1 MAYYECLSNNDYIIN
16 IGDNFTVKLTGSHNV
31 TTSATVCYIYKGDK
45 TTICLLGDTNLGTV
59 GVSNWATAY
68 SYAWNYTININNKE
82 YTGTCKIPTLEQI
95 YSKCAGYIRNFA
107 YWNSTRYTD
116 SSSWSVYDNGLV
128 SYNGNH
134 VTLGTLPF
142 IEITL

>member
-45 TTICLLGDTNLGTV
+45 TTICLLGDTNLGTDAWT
-59 GVSNWATAY
+59 NWPTA
-68 SYAWNYTININNKE
+68 SYVWNYTININNKE

-95 YSKCAGYIRNFA
+95 YSKCAGYMRNFA
-107 YWNSTRYTD
+107 YWNSTR
-116 SSSWSVYDNGLV
+116 NGGSYAWLV
-128 SYNGNH
+128 SYNGA
-134 VTLGTLPF
+134 VTNNLGPSVTAGTLPF

>member
-1 MAYYECLSNNDYIIN
+1 MAYYECLNNNDHIN
-16 IGDNFTVKLTGSHNV
+16 IGDSFIVNLTGSHNQI
-31 TTSATVCYIYKGDK
+31 TTATVCYIYKGDK
-45 TTICLLGDTNLGTV
+45 TTICLLGDTSLG
-59 GVSNWATAY
+59 GANWATAY

-142 IEITL
+142 IENTL